1 MCADTEA
8 FHRFLRVTPHRP
20 VEELAEEMRAITHL
34 HDILPAPTFAWQQ
47 AIVGSNDRIILPDN
61 QTRAWQELNTPVT
74 TTEIAHYDEPTFKLY
89 LQDLWTNNK

>member
-1 MCADTEA
+1 M
-8 FHRFLRVTPHRP
+8 
-20 VEELAEEMRAITHL
+20 
-34 HDILPAPTFAWQQ
+34 
-47 AIVGSNDRIILPDN
+47 GSNDRIIPPDN